1 VGVEKLFRKNAQKN
15 FALRCPINDDL
26 NFLDISLSPDFGAF
40 HTKRDFFNSHAC
52 SQQSTHEA
60 YNLEADWNFPAGR
73 MTEMSQKVA
82 QITLLLVLG
91 FSVSSL
97 AQLNVAKQPQT
108 NGPVDTT
115 FRIATINMQ
124 QTIFA
129 SNEGR
134 RDFEAL
140 NLKFAPK
147 EAELKRLSEEIDG
160 LKKQLETQ
168 QSMLNDESRAK
179 LVALIESK
187 RRNLERATQDAQE
200 DFESQRGDLV
210 NKLLTKLSPI
220 VQKYFN
226 DNHYSLLL
234 DTSQTWPQGLVVMA
248 SPATDI
254 TQQVLEAYNT
264 FSGVPALAPSD
275 GAVKPAKPTTTKPAV
290 PQKQ

>member
-1 VGVEKLFRKNAQKN
+1 
-15 FALRCPINDDL
+15 
-26 NFLDISLSPDFGAF
+26 
-40 HTKRDFFNSHAC
+40 
-52 SQQSTHEA
+52 
-60 YNLEADWNFPAGR
+60 
-73 MTEMSQKVA
+73 MSQKVA
-82 QITLLLVLG
+82 QISLLLVLG
-91 FSVSSL
+91 FSIPSL
-97 AQLNVAKQPQT
+97 AQLNVAKEAQT
-108 NGPVDTT
+108 TGPVDTT

-124 QTIFA
+124 QTILA

-160 LKKQLETQ
+160 LKKQLDTQ
-168 QSMLNDESRAK
+168 QGMLSDEARSK
-179 LVALIESK
+179 LVTSIESK
-187 RRNLERATQDAQE
+187 KKNLDRATQDAQE
-200 DFESQRGDLV
+200 DFESQRRELV
-210 NKLLTKLSPI
+210 NRLLTKLAPI

-254 TQQVLEAYNT
+254 TPQVLEAYNT
-264 FSGVPALAPSD
+264 VSGVPALAPSNG
-275 GAVKPAKPTTTKPAV
+275 GAAKPAKPQTTKPAV

>member
-1 VGVEKLFRKNAQKN
+1 
-15 FALRCPINDDL
+15 
-26 NFLDISLSPDFGAF
+26 
-40 HTKRDFFNSHAC
+40 
-52 SQQSTHEA
+52 
-60 YNLEADWNFPAGR
+60 

-82 QITLLLVLG
+82 QISLLLVLG
-91 FSVSSL
+91 FSIPSL
-97 AQLNVAKQPQT
+97 AQLNVAKEAQT
-108 NGPVDTT
+108 TGPVDTT

-124 QTIFA
+124 QTILA

-160 LKKQLETQ
+160 LKKQLDTQ
-168 QSMLNDESRAK
+168 QGMLSDEARSK
-179 LVALIESK
+179 LVTSIESK
-187 RRNLERATQDAQE
+187 KKNLDRATQDAQE
-200 DFESQRGDLV
+200 DFESQRRELV
-210 NKLLTKLSPI
+210 NRLLTKLAPI

-254 TQQVLEAYNT
+254 TPQVLEAYNT
-264 FSGVPALAPSD
+264 VSGVPALAPSNG
-275 GAVKPAKPTTTKPAV
+275 GAAKPAKPQTTKPAV